1 MTSVQEIAD
10 EIIRDSGPQDV
21 LDALRIDQSE
31 ETKFRLTPGTCYD
44 EGILYMTVPARQTI
58 TKVTGKGDQKK
69 AKDETIHTTLVIT
82 NTRKVFQYTPEEVEA
97 RGFQMPDTSLM
108 DDTERWSQKSWLAF
122 LRGNTEPPT
131 TQAIHKELHDI
142 FFDHV
147 EYGDDTFY
155 DLLPIFVMA
164 SYVFTIFQATTYLH
178 FNGTRASG
186 KSQNLRVIQ
195 ALGLNTQMAS
205 NITSAALFRQIAGNP
220 GIICIDEAESFEGE
234 RGEELRRLL
243 NSGYAQGGNAVRME
257 VEGTAWKIKKFE
269 TFAPKVLASINPLE
283 PTLQSRCIVVP
294 MRPAIRPV
302 PDFDHLDKRWGE
314 TRDRLYLWA
323 MANAPRIDELKDEWN
338 GDKRHK
344 LAKNIAGRAW
354 QTTQMFMILG
364 EMIGGVEYSKKL
376 IEFFEQYFK
385 DMAASINEADRQVGL
400 LRALPRVFATK
411 QTWLNGTALSLKD
424 IHEVSSEYLEADVR
438 EFYKTKAVSKHLTAL
453 GFRGRVAHK
462 GGTLVLMTQ
471 QEVRDEL
478 RRRHIDPHEE
488 DMAWFQDGTDYATTN
503 VPTTIT
509 SDPDV
514 PSWLDEVYD

>member
-1 MTSVQEIAD
+1 VTSVQEIAD
-10 EIIRDSGPQDV
+10 EIIRDSGPQEM

-44 EGILYMTVPARQTI
+44 EGILYMTVPARQTV
-58 TKVTGKGDQKK
+58 TKVTGKGENKK
-69 AKDETIHTTLVIT
+69 AKDETVHTTLVLT
-82 NTRKVFQYTPEEVEA
+82 NNHKVFQYTAEEVEA
-97 RGFQMPDTSLM
+97 RGFLMPNTTLVDT
-108 DDTERWSQKSWLAF
+108 DERWSQKSWLSF
-122 LRGNTEPPT
+122 LRGNTKAPT
-131 TQAIHKELHDI
+131 TKEVHEELREI
-142 FFDHV
+142 FFNHV
-147 EYGDDTFY
+147 EYGDDMFY

-195 ALGLNTQMAS
+195 ALGLNTKLAS

-243 NSGYAQGGNAVRME
+243 NSGYTQGGDVMRME
-257 VEGTAWKIKKFE
+257 AEGTTFIIKKFE
-269 TFAPKVLASINPLE
+269 TYAPKVLASINPLE

-294 MRPAIRPV
+294 MRPAIRPI
-302 PDFDHLDKRWGE
+302 PDFDHMEKRWGE

-323 MANAPRIDELKDEWN
+323 MENAPHIQALKDEWN
-338 GDKRHK
+338 GEKRHK
-344 LAKNIAGRAW
+344 VAKNITGRAW
-354 QTTQMFMILG
+354 QTTQMFIILG
-364 EMIGGVEYSKKL
+364 EMIGGVEYSKRL
-376 IEFFEQYFK
+376 VEFFEQYFK
-385 DMAASINEADRQVGL
+385 DMAASLNEADRQVVL

-411 QTWLNGTALSLKD
+411 QTWESGTALSLKD

-453 GFRGRVAHK
+453 GFRGRVSHK
-462 GGTLVLMTQ
+462 GGTLVLVTQ

-478 RRRHIDPHEE
+478 KRRHIEPHDE
-488 DMAWFQDGTDYATTN
+488 DKAWFQDGTDYALT
-503 VPTTIT
+503 VAPTQPPT
-509 SDPDV
+509 DE
-514 PSWLDEVYD
+514 PSWLDDVYD

>member
-10 EIIRDSGPQDV
+10 EIIRDSGPQEM

-44 EGILYMTVPARQTI
+44 DGTLYMTVPARQTI
-58 TKVTGKGDQKK
+58 SKVTGKGDAKK
-69 AKDETIHTTLVIT
+69 VHEETVHTTLVVT
-82 NTRKVFQYTPEEVEA
+82 NHRKVFQYTADEVEA
-97 RGFQMPDTSLM
+97 RNFIMPNTTLVDT
-108 DDTERWSQKSWLAF
+108 DERWSQKSWLNF
-122 LRGNTEPPT
+122 LRGNTTAPS
-131 TQAIHKELHDI
+131 TQEVHQELRDI
-142 FFDHV
+142 FFQHV

-195 ALGLNTQMAS
+195 ALGLNTKLAS

-243 NSGYAQGGNAVRME
+243 NSGYTQGGDVMRME
-257 VEGTAWKIKKFE
+257 AEGSTFIIKKFE

-294 MRPAIRPV
+294 MRPAIRPI
-302 PDFDHLDKRWGE
+302 PDFDHMDKKWGE

-323 MANAPRIDELKDEWN
+323 MENAPKIEELKDEWN
-338 GDKRHK
+338 GDKKNK

-354 QTTQMFMILG
+354 QTTQMFIILG
-364 EMIGGVEYSKKL
+364 EMIGGIDYSKKL

-411 QTWLNGTALSLKD
+411 QTWLEGTALSLKD

-478 RRRHIDPHEE
+478 HRRHIDPHEE
-488 DMAWFQDGTDYATTN
+488 DMAWFQDKTDYATIN
-503 VPTTIT
+503 VPGPTHN
-509 SDPDV
+509 PDE